1 MTLYVCGKIVIIA
14 FASSVTRFE
23 KQTTNTSPIKQIK
36 SPSCVVFVAKGQ
48 EKDKNPEE
56 MNKLRD
62 QLVSTFKE
70 QMDIRLDLEI
80 LFKETC
86 TLCGPILFVTAQI
99 ASAIDSLRFIT
110 CNLSIS
116 RCGVFSWFCLFY
128 FSVYEYMWSVL
139 SSLRVFTGA
148 VG

>member
-23 KQTTNTSPIKQIK
+23 KQTINTSPIKQIK
-36 SPSCVVFVAKGQ
+36 SLSCFVSAAKGQ

-80 LFKETC
+80 LFKGD
-86 TLCGPILFVTAQI
+86 LYA
-99 ASAIDSLRFIT
+99 LRTYFI
-110 CNLSIS
+110 CYGSD
-116 RCGVFSWFCLFY
+116 C
-128 FSVYEYMWSVL
+128 
-139 SSLRVFTGA
+139 
-148 VG
+148 